1 MTIAYS
7 TFTDQELLAL
17 LRQSDT
23 IAFTEVY
30 DRYWKVLYAL
40 AYNRLRD
47 AQSAEDVVHD
57 VLVSL
62 WKNRLVAEVEH
73 LNAYLARATKYM
85 VFHVIKRSQ
94 KFAHDEHAMGRAEL
108 VLDQEDLEDRLHYK
122 RLLEMVNREV
132 ELLPEKCRLVF
143 KYSREEYL
151 SVKEIAE
158 KMNVSTST
166 VENQMN
172 KALKTLRKNVKNSH
186 LILF

>member
-1 MTIAYS
+1 MADYGTYH
-7 TFTDQELLAL
+7 DEELLAL
-17 LRQSDT
+17 LKQGDNA
-23 IAFTEVY
+23 AFTAVY
-30 DRYWKVLYAL
+30 NRYWKVLYAL

-47 AQSAEDVVHD
+47 TQSAEDVVHD

-62 WKNRLVAEVEH
+62 WKNRETVEVEH

-94 KFAHDEHAMGRAEL
+94 KFSHDEQVMDNAEL
-108 VLDQEDLEDRLHYK
+108 TMDHEDLEDRLHYK
-122 RLLEMVNREV
+122 RLLELVNQEV

-143 KYSREEYL
+143 KYSREDHL

-172 KALKTLRKNVKNSH
+172 KALNTLRKNVRNAH